1 MIKNIFKF
9 IVSKAKAV
17 LLAFIIVGVIMALYA
32 TRLGIDASSQTLLKE
47 ADPDLKAWQ
56 DMSKHYELSDFLL
69 IAYSPNL
76 DLLSDES
83 LKIIAQISD
92 EVSKIDGIQGV
103 TSILTVPLLK
113 SVKGGVS
120 GILNGV
126 KSLKDKDINLQIA
139 RFELGHSPIY
149 TNNIV
154 SKDLKTTAIILN
166 LQPNLS
172 RDEQAKLISNI
183 RAVIEKFN
191 TKGKLY
197 LGGASMIANDMIE
210 FISKDLKTY
219 AITLSV
225 LLALCLWLFFRR
237 IRWVWLSIFICIASV
252 IFSAGLFGM
261 AGWQITAVSSNFIA
275 IELIITISIIIH
287 LICTYN
293 EISSLHPSLNQKALT
308 YLTLRKKIAPSFWA
322 IFTTIVGFAS
332 LCISDI
338 KPVMMLGV
346 MMSLSVAISLVVAFV
361 LFGAICSI
369 LPTIK
374 PKLSSGKY
382 LQILTS
388 KTSALATKNQA
399 LIFFVCF
406 LMLAVGIWGIAN
418 LRAENSFISYFS
430 KDTEISKGMLIIDN
444 DLGGTI
450 PLDVV
455 VKFNP
460 DKKDTEQN
468 QNEFE
473 DEFNGDD
480 DKYWFNAKRV
490 QVAKEIHEYLA
501 SNKFIGSVL
510 SINTITEIIIEL
522 EGKADGFILAAMQAN
537 MPQNYAK
544 ILINPYVNI
553 EKNELRFSVRVK
565 DSDPSLRRNEF
576 IKNLKLGLD
585 KIAQKENVK
594 IEVLGAMIL
603 YNNVLQSLVKSQLE
617 TILLTVLVLFV
628 LFVAI
633 FKSFKIAL
641 IAVISNLIPLVLVFG
656 IMGAL
661 DIPLDVMSITIAAI
675 AYGIGVDDI
684 IHYIHRYLSERK
696 SHDIA
701 TSIQRASKGIGSAM
715 FYTSAAIF
723 VGFGVMMSSE
733 FVPTI
738 YFGGLIC
745 LVMVVMLASALTLLP
760 AMLYKFKA

>member
-1 MIKNIFKF
+1 M
-9 IVSKAKAV
+9 
-17 LLAFIIVGVIMALYA
+17 AFYA

-56 DMSKHYELSDFLL
+56 EMSKHYTLNDFLV
-69 IAYSPNL
+69 IAYSPKS
-76 DLLSDES
+76 DLLSNES
-83 LKIIAQISD
+83 LNTIAQISD
-92 EVSKIDGIQGV
+92 ELSKIDGTKGV

-120 GILNGV
+120 GLLNGI
-126 KSLKDKDINLQIA
+126 KSLKDKDINKQQA
-139 RFELGHSPIY
+139 RLELENSPIY

-166 LQPNLS
+166 LKPNLS
-172 RDEQAKLISNI
+172 RQEQANLISNV
-183 RAVIEKFN
+183 RAVLANFN
-191 TKGKLY
+191 PQDKLY

-210 FISKDLKTY
+210 FISRDLKVY
-219 AITLSV
+219 AIALSV
-225 LLALCLWLFFRR
+225 LLAICLWLFFKR
-237 IRWVWLSIFICIASV
+237 IRWVWLAIFICTASV
-252 IFSAGLFGM
+252 IFSAGAFAM

-293 EISSLHPSLNQKALT
+293 EISRLHPSLSAKALT
-308 YLTLRKKIAPSFWA
+308 YLTLQKKASPSFWA
-322 IFTTIVGFAS
+322 IFTTVVGFAS

-346 MMSLSVAISLVVAFV
+346 MMSLSVAMSLVLSFL
-361 LFGAICSI
+361 LFGAICAL
-369 LPTIK
+369 LPTLK
-374 PKLSSGKY
+374 ARTSSGLS
-382 LQILTS
+382 LQNFTQKASSIAIKSPTFIFMICFFTLAF
-388 KTSALATKNQA
+388 SA
-399 LIFFVCF
+399 
-406 LMLAVGIWGIAN
+406 WGISQ

-455 VKFNP
+455 VKFKQDSKN
-460 DKKDTEQN
+460 TSQSE
-468 QNEFE
+468 NEFE
-473 DEFNGDD
+473 DEFSDND

-490 QVAKEIHEYLA
+490 RVAKEVHEYLA
-501 SNKFIGSVL
+501 FNKFIGSVL
-510 SINTITEIIIEL
+510 SLNTIVNIIIEL
-522 EGKADGFILAAMQAN
+522 EGKASGFILAAMKEN

-544 ILINPYVNI
+544 ILLDPYVNI
-553 EKNELRFSVRVK
+553 DKGELRFSVRVK

-585 KIAQKENVK
+585 EIAQKENVK

-617 TILLTVLVLFV
+617 TILITILALFV
-628 LFVAI
+628 LFIFV
-633 FKSFKIAL
+633 FKSLKIAI
-641 IAVISNLIPLVLVFG
+641 IAIISNLIPLVLVFG

-684 IHYIHRYLSERK
+684 IHYIHRYLSERA
-696 SHDIA
+696 SHDIK
-701 TSIQRASKGIGSAM
+701 TSIKRASKGIGSAM

-733 FVPTI
+733 FVPTV

-745 LVMVVMLASALTLLP
+745 LVMVVMLVSALTLLP